1 MKKLNY
7 ISFIIIFCLLIFS
20 CNKKNSDDVI
30 IDGEVLNTPANIS
43 GKNLFS
49 ISEYQSDLFI
59 AGDGCLLKST
69 DNGTNWTEMFSD
81 NSVLFFDVKFCNSNI
96 GYAVGYEKAPGPLS
110 KKALLYKSNDGGSSW
125 IQLFKEPERHSSV
138 STFIVEGKSRNGGI
152 AFLDES
158 RLIWG
163 VGNTVYYS
171 VTGGRANHW
180 TGSLVSA
187 YSAVFPNLDKGFFG
201 SSGYLESL
209 YGGVRFGIS
218 GPQSFNCFDLD
229 LISQESIVACGKW
242 SGTLEPEILKIGTTS
257 PNDYSYKVI
266 TGAAVSDE
274 FYGVDFLDNNN
285 GYVVGSDG
293 KIFFTSDGGDN
304 WIQTSSFTTE
314 QLNDILFYSST
325 EAIVI
330 GNNGTLI
337 KLNSDAHENISMED
351 PKLNYNET
359 ETTWTTIN
367 TGTTNDFYEVEV
379 KSGNVFVVGDG
390 LILKSTNQGETFNS
404 IYSNANYEFRDVSFV
419 DANTGWVIG
428 YNNSSNQVEVLKTSN
443 GGTSWN
449 VQTSL
454 SANSAQASYVTGLV
468 ISALN
473 SNYVLASADNG
484 FSFKKYTTDGV
495 NWQNVGGNFKDAAI
509 SDFIFY
515 GNSHSSVGFQGFGSA
530 LASGGSFFAQD
541 IQAGAAG
548 VTQGCVSLTSPSS
561 TNGKSFGMNAIAQD
575 PGSSVI
581 AIARDQDYVVSS
593 QSEEG
598 WIERTK
604 SGNFLQASNWA
615 CYPTYTRA
623 DYYGV
628 TVISSDEIW
637 MCGENGVVITTKDRS
652 GGMISQTSAPEPHKE
667 WYGHETGVYSDLF
680 DIDYVNQDIFIA
692 VGAEGTIIRTT
703 NGNAPSMVIN

>member
-1 MKKLNY
+1 MNKLNY

-20 CNKKNSDDVI
+20 CKKNSDDVV
-30 IDGEVLNTPANIS
+30 IDGEVLNTPSNIS

-96 GYAVGYEKAPGPLS
+96 GYAVGYEKSPNSLN
-110 KKALLYKSNDGGSSW
+110 KKALLYKSTDGGSTW
-125 IQLFKEPERHSSV
+125 TQIFKEASRASSV

-209 YGGVRFGIS
+209 YGGVRFGAA
-218 GPQSFNCFDLD
+218 GPQSFHCFDLD

-242 SGTLEPEILKIGTTS
+242 AGTLEPEILKIGTTS

-274 FYGVDFLDNNN
+274 FYGVDFLDDNI
-285 GYVVGSDG
+285 GYIVGSGG
-293 KIFFTSDGGDN
+293 KIFFTNDGGDN

-325 EAIVI
+325 EAIII

-337 KLNSDAHENISMED
+337 RLNSDAHENISIED

-359 ETTWTTIN
+359 ETTWNTIN

-404 IYSNANYEFRDVSFV
+404 VYANSNYEFRDVSFV

-443 GGTSWN
+443 GGSSWN

-454 SANSAQASYVTGLV
+454 NNSCAENEYATGLV
-468 ISALN
+468 VSALN
-473 SNYVLASADNG
+473 SNYVLASSDCG
-484 FSFKKYTTDGV
+484 FSNKKFTTDGI
-495 NWQNVGGNFKDAAI
+495 NWQAVGGNFAVAEI
-509 SDFIFY
+509 SDFLFY
-515 GNSHSSVGFQGFGSA
+515 GNDFSSVGFQGFGSM
-530 LASGGSFFAQD
+530 LGPNGGSYFAQN
-541 IQAGAAG
+541 IQTGAAG
-548 VTQGCVSLTSPSS
+548 TTQGCTAPDQATDSP
-561 TNGKSFGMNAIAQD
+561 KAFGMNAICIEPSGQILAM
-575 PGSSVI
+575 
-581 AIARDQDYVVSS
+581 ARDKEQYGPTDASS
-593 QSEEG
+593 G
-598 WIERTK
+598 WFERTK
-604 SGNFLQASNWA
+604 GGNPLQASDWT
-615 CYPTYTRA
+615 CRPTYTRA
-623 DYYGV
+623 NFYGL
-628 TVISSDEIW
+628 TMLSSTEIW
-637 MCGENGVVITTKDRS
+637 MCGENGVVITTKGRS
-652 GGMISQTSAPEPHKE
+652 GGLISESSAPEPQKE

-680 DIDYVNQDIFIA
+680 DIDHVNQDIFIA
-692 VGAEGTIIRTT
+692 VGADGTIIRTT